1 MAGVPAA
8 DRQALAAV
16 PQAAPAAGGIL
27 ADQPPGCWR
36 ARPFLERQG
45 VADRCALHP
54 GDLFAPHRRPT
65 CTCWP
70 ACCTTGTTTTR
81 PAS

>member
-27 ADQPPGCWR
+27 VDQPRVPGPAGGHRLAAGAGRGQSR
-36 ARPFLERQG
+36 ADERHPSQPFSARVTGSPGRWLQATKEL
-45 VADRCALHP
+45 VASR
-54 GDLFAPHRRPT
+54 
-65 CTCWP
+65 
-70 ACCTTGTTTTR
+70 
-81 PAS
+81 